1 MAVRF
6 RKQISLLITLLF
18 VLSFCLVE
26 ASAQTRRKKRSR
38 RAKHVVAKPVITN
51 PPIAPPAAS
60 QNVTNGDVKVI
71 STADQ
76 DTADPETAE
85 TPQPKKNR
93 STKPAF
99 DQGGEMQQTIT
110 TLSNQVNKLTDKL
123 SQMQEDDRYL
133 LDMERLTRAEQRSE
147 ALRSQLIDVQSK
159 MADLQSRL
167 EQIEYSLKPENIEKA
182 TMSYG
187 TVHPEEARE
196 SRRRQ
201 LESEKSR
208 VQAQLNILE
217 TSRTRLETSI
227 ATADSEVDLLRARL
241 NQRRDQDA
249 ISPNTESPPS
259 KPKKVPQ

>member
-1 MAVRF
+1 
-6 RKQISLLITLLF
+6 
-18 VLSFCLVE
+18 
-26 ASAQTRRKKRSR
+26 
-38 RAKHVVAKPVITN
+38 VITN
-51 PPIAPPAAS
+51 PPIAPPAAAK
-60 QNVTNGDVKVI
+60 NTTNGDVKVI

-76 DTADPETAE
+76 ETADPDQTAE
-85 TPQPKKNR
+85 TPQPKR
-93 STKPAF
+93 SRGTKPAL
-99 DQGGEMQQTIT
+99 DQGDDMQQTIT

-133 LDMERLTRAEQRSE
+133 MDMERLTRAEQRAE
-147 ALRSQLIDVQSK
+147 QLRSQLIEVQSK

-167 EQIEYSLKPENIEKA
+167 EQIEYSLKPDNIEKA
-182 TMSYG
+182 TMTYG

-217 TSRTRLETSI
+217 TSRARLETAI

-241 NQRRDQDA
+241 NQRRDQEA
-249 ISPNTESPPS
+249 ASPNTESRPS
-259 KPKKVPQ
+259 KPRKPQL